1 LPKRVF
7 SAVMFILLLANMLT
21 LVLNIQP
28 VKASGTIYI
37 RADGSIDPPTAPI
50 YTADNITY
58 TLTGNIPVGAD
69 GIVIERDNIVVDGAG
84 YTVTGS
90 GNGNGT
96 TLTDRSN
103 VTVRSMTIKNF
114 EYGIFLDSSS
124 NTTLSGNNITANNY
138 CGIRLG
144 YSSNNTVSCNNV
156 SNNGGGIW
164 LDYSSNNTLLGNNVT
179 ANNGGQ
185 CIWLGYSSNNTVS
198 CNNVSNNGGGISFS
212 SSSNNTVSGNNV
224 ANNGWGIGFGN
235 SSDNI
240 LSRNNFANNGYGIE
254 LGYSS
259 DNNVLS
265 GNDVTANNY
274 NGIELDESSDNIL
287 SRNNVTANNGGG
299 IWLVSSSHNILSGNV
314 MRGNGHNFGV
324 TGYVLSHYLQ
334 SIDTSNLADGKPVC
348 YFMNQSDMAVN
359 ADAYPEVG
367 YLGFVNC
374 FNVTVQG
381 LNLTGN
387 GQGLLLAFTNDSKIT
402 GNNIAN
408 NWYGIRFDLPSNN
421 NVLSG
426 NNIANND
433 HGIYLHYSSNNTF
446 YGNNVTAND
455 EGGIWVA
462 DSSSN
467 NVFSGNNVAN
477 NGYGIELDESS
488 NNTFSGND
496 VTANNGRGIELVYSS
511 NNVFHHNNFINNTQH
526 VHIENTGYANS
537 WDDGY
542 PSGGNY
548 WSDYNGTDAD
558 HDDIG
563 DTPYIIDA
571 NNIDHYPLMIPNAI
585 PEFPIFFILPLF
597 MMMTSLAVLVYKRKN
612 K

>member
-156 SNNGGGIW
+156 SNNGGGI
-164 LDYSSNNTLLGNNVT
+164 
-179 ANNGGQ
+179 
-185 CIWLGYSSNNTVS
+185 
-198 CNNVSNNGGGISFS
+198 SFS

-265 GNDVTANNY
+265 GNDVTANN
-274 NGIELDESSDNIL
+274 
-287 SRNNVTANNGGG
+287 
-299 IWLVSSSHNILSGNV
+299 
-314 MRGNGHNFGV
+314 
-324 TGYVLSHYLQ
+324 
-334 SIDTSNLADGKPVC
+334 
-348 YFMNQSDMAVN
+348 
-359 ADAYPEVG
+359 
-367 YLGFVNC
+367 
-374 FNVTVQG
+374 
-381 LNLTGN
+381 
-387 GQGLLLAFTNDSKIT
+387 
-402 GNNIAN
+402 
-408 NWYGIRFDLPSNN
+408 
-421 NVLSG
+421 
-426 NNIANND
+426 
-433 HGIYLHYSSNNTF
+433 
-446 YGNNVTAND
+446 
-455 EGGIWVA
+455 
-462 DSSSN
+462 
-467 NVFSGNNVAN
+467 
-477 NGYGIELDESS
+477 
-488 NNTFSGND
+488 
-496 VTANNGRGIELVYSS
+496 GRGIGLVYSS

-558 HDDIG
+558 HDGIG

>member
-1 LPKRVF
+1 MPKRVF

-156 SNNGGGIW
+156 SNNGGGI
-164 LDYSSNNTLLGNNVT
+164 
-179 ANNGGQ
+179 
-185 CIWLGYSSNNTVS
+185 
-198 CNNVSNNGGGISFS
+198 SFS

-254 LGYSS
+254 L
-259 DNNVLS
+259 
-265 GNDVTANNY
+265 
-274 NGIELDESSDNIL
+274 
-287 SRNNVTANNGGG
+287 
-299 IWLVSSSHNILSGNV
+299 
-314 MRGNGHNFGV
+314 
-324 TGYVLSHYLQ
+324 
-334 SIDTSNLADGKPVC
+334 
-348 YFMNQSDMAVN
+348 
-359 ADAYPEVG
+359 
-367 YLGFVNC
+367 
-374 FNVTVQG
+374 
-381 LNLTGN
+381 
-387 GQGLLLAFTNDSKIT
+387 
-402 GNNIAN
+402 
-408 NWYGIRFDLPSNN
+408 
-421 NVLSG
+421 
-426 NNIANND
+426 
-433 HGIYLHYSSNNTF
+433 
-446 YGNNVTAND
+446 
-455 EGGIWVA
+455 
-462 DSSSN
+462 
-467 NVFSGNNVAN
+467 
-477 NGYGIELDESS
+477 DESS

-496 VTANNGRGIELVYSS
+496 VTANNGRGIGLVYSS

-558 HDDIG
+558 HDGIG